1 MYQEANQFG
10 NPGLSFPN
18 SLGVAFS
25 QSQVAGDVQ
34 SSNID
39 ILSSVVLT
47 LIGDTIFADPGTSFV
62 DIGESTTGQN
72 VQHITQMAGT
82 TLINSPVVINGIV
95 AIPHQYNFSMNP
107 EGNPS
112 LPTATINANITVGGA
127 GTVALGT
134 VATPLNSVITYANDV
149 SLYTSNIDVVASD
162 IQATAATISL
172 LTDTLE
178 LAGSNSYIQIDNVST
193 GIVLYSPGIIESL
206 CASNLNVA
214 SNLVS
219 FNSSNFST
227 LARNTF
233 MYSSNAYSNYNGG
246 YEVLA
251 DGGGDPGRTPTISL
265 VSENG
270 LKGDIKLQAKGGLFN
285 LGLAGVVEMEAYG
298 ATNPALGLGG
308 LVSIQA
314 YSGSLGEYGGLTSRV
329 AIGGA
334 NVGISAGA
342 APTFPGLAGSLSL
355 YGQGAV
361 SLVSAIVP
369 PVLPQIPE
377 TLFCYGYGGVRL
389 QSGTFGV
396 DTGIQL
402 LSDTYAGTI
411 YPLANGS
418 NPLIIRGRTL
428 PTAGV
433 QLLDV
438 ERMSMVSPNGFIT
451 GVSSI
456 NNLSLINSRDISNL
470 STING
475 AAYPPPQ
482 GDASLWSY
490 FPQLSSLSTI
500 TAAVGILS
508 TLNVSSIN
516 GLPLGDIWYNVPAQA
531 NVNMN
536 GFTFTNLSTLTA
548 PIVSLSTINGTRYIP
563 TQNWSLTSAQSA
575 VDFAG
580 NNAGNVAELFVNDV
594 AIGNALYFTN
604 PNGIIDIN
612 DNALLGVSSIEALA
626 GNQISFANAGLINI
640 SSINGNAVASP
651 VAAFV
656 STATSDL
663 NMRAF
668 DIVSTFSLVALN
680 EVAAPTLSGQVGIL
694 TTTLQVPQIEFLS
707 TINGVPYVPYTG
719 GSGWVPTAASD
730 LNMALFN
737 ISNAQLISANNITGF
752 STMTASTV
760 NASGNI
766 TATGVITATGG
777 LNAPGGVNAS
787 PGAVAAA
794 TGGFT
799 TVNTNNMNTSNINGQ
814 LANDYLP
821 QFTFGPFAVNGTIQL
836 TYPGQYFFSGILPGV
851 VIDMYI
857 NADTTGV
864 PTPSGASGTGNY
876 VLTNKNS
883 FNTSINI
890 YLQILGG
897 SVAAYV
903 GFQIG
908 PNVSCT
914 FTLARSALGNIVYQ
928 NLGTSVPFYPPSGY

>member
-1 MYQEANQFG
+1 MADNQQG
-10 NPGLSFPN
+10 NAGLSFPN
-18 SLGVAFS
+18 SLGVQFS
-25 QSQVAGDVQ
+25 RSQVSGGGAAPPPAISTVTLTQSGD
-34 SSNID
+34 
-39 ILSSVVLT
+39 L
-47 LIGDTIFADPGTSFV
+47 IFATPGTSFV
-62 DIGESTTGQN
+62 NIGETTTGSN
-72 VQHITQMAGT
+72 VEFISQMAGT
-82 TLINSPVVINGIV
+82 TFLNSPVMINGNV
-95 AIPHQYNFSMNP
+95 VLPHPYNFSVNP
-107 EGNPS
+107 ENNPATPTVTMNANLTIGGSGSIIDIGTGTEIESVQIQASNVSIVGSPVTLTGNSAASITIDGASQSTIDIQSPQ
-112 LPTATINANITVGGA
+112 TINLFAPY
-127 GTVALGT
+127 
-134 VATPLNSVITYANDV
+134 VATSASTIQTF
-149 SLYTSNIDVVASD
+149 SSNAM
-162 IQATAATISL
+162 
-172 LTDTLE
+172 E
-178 LAGSNSYIQIDNVST
+178 Y
-193 GIVLYSPGIIESL
+193 
-206 CASNLNVA
+206 VA

-219 FNSSNFST
+219 YNTNNFST
-227 LARNTF
+227 LTSNTF
-233 MYSSNAYSNYNGG
+233 MYSSNLYSNYNGG
-246 YEVLA
+246 YSVYA
-251 DGGGDPGRTPTISL
+251 DGGTDPGRTPTISL

-270 LKGDIKLQAKGGLFN
+270 VRGDINVQAKGGLFGF
-285 LGLAGVVEMEAYG
+285 GLPGTLTMEAYG
-298 ATNPALGLGG
+298 ATNPAVGLGG
-308 LVSIQA
+308 LVSIQS
-314 YSGSLGEYGGLTSRV
+314 YSGNFGEYGGLTSRV
-329 AIGGA
+329 AIGAA

-342 APTFPGLAGSLSL
+342 APTFPGIAGSMNL
-355 YGQGAV
+355 YGQGLV
-361 SLVSAIVP
+361 SLVAAVVP
-369 PVLPQIPE
+369 PVLLQIPE
-377 TLFCYGYGGVRL
+377 TAYIYGQGGVRL
-389 QSGTFGV
+389 QTGTLGV

-418 NPLIIRGRTL
+418 NPLIIRGRTS

-438 ERMSMVSPNGFIT
+438 ERINMVSPNGFIT
-451 GVSSI
+451 AVSSI
-456 NNLSLINSRDISNL
+456 NNLNLTSNRDISNL

-475 AAYPPPQ
+475 QPYPYITPSDTSNWATYNQ
-482 GDASLWSY
+482 V
-490 FPQLSSLSTI
+490 SSLSSI
-500 TAAVGILS
+500 TAVVGVLS

-516 GLPLGDIWYNVPAQA
+516 GLPLGTIWYDVPAQA

-563 TQNWSLTSAQSA
+563 TQNWSLTSAVSA

-580 NNAGNVAELFVNDV
+580 QNAGNVAELFVNDV
-594 AIGNALYFTN
+594 AIGNALYFIN

-640 SSINGNAVASP
+640 SSINGQPIASP

-668 DIVSTFSLVALN
+668 DIVSTLNLVALN

-707 TINGVPYVPYTG
+707 TINGVPYVPF
-719 GSGWVPTAASD
+719 SGTSTWVSNAASA
-730 LNMALFN
+730 LNMNLFN
-737 ISNAQLISANNITGF
+737 INSTQTLTTNNITCIG
-752 STMTASTV
+752 TVTTAAVS
-760 NASGNI
+760 ASGNI
-766 TATGVITATGG
+766 SATGTMTATAG
-777 LNAPGGVNAS
+777 LNAPGGVNAL
-787 PGAVAAA
+787 PGAVSAA

-821 QFTFGPFAVNGTIQL
+821 QFTFGPFATTGTIQL
-836 TYPGQYFFSGILPGV
+836 TYPGQYFFSGITPGV

-897 SVAAYV
+897 SVAAYI

-914 FTLARSALGNIVYQ
+914 FALARSALGNIVYQ